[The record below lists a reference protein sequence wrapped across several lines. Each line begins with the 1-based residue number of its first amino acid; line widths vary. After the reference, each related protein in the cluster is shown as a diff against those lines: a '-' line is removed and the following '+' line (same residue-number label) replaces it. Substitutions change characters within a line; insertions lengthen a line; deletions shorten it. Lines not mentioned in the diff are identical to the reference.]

1 MTPVDGRLA
10 GFIQVLPEPCYLLTP
25 SGEILAANGAATR
38 LSGLAPSELIGR
50 SLASLLL
57 GPSEKLQQYLSLCS
71 RSRQLVPG
79 GFAWKA
85 AGEAIDI
92 RCDGAVVEPR
102 GADSPAV
109 IFLRCRP
116 RAEAADHFILLNEKI
131 RALTQEILERKK
143 AEMQRDEL
151 LVSERAARLEA
162 EHNSRVKDEF
172 LSTLSHEL
180 RTPLNAIMGW
190 ADLIRRDG
198 LENSGSLRQ
207 GLEVID
213 RNARAQL
220 RLVEDLLDVSQIISG
235 KIRLDVQR
243 VDVARVIEAAVDSI
257 RPAAEARNIRLQV
270 TLETLAPPL
279 KGDPNRLQQIV
290 WNLLTNAIKFTPKGG
305 RVQVVLSRVN
315 SHLDLTVSDNGRGIS
330 PEFIPRVFDR
340 FRQQDS
346 STTRHVGGLG
356 LGLAI
361 VKELAELHG
370 GSVHASSPGEG
381 QGASF
386 TVILPLPAVQS
397 VDEDHLAAVHPRSA
411 EPAGESVFGA
421 PLDGLRVMVID
432 DDADGAEL
440 LRRLLQS
447 RGAGV
452 TVELSA
458 HAALRAIE
466 ASPPDIVISDIGMPD
481 MDGYDLIRELRRLPA
496 AHGGRIPAIA
506 LTAFARSGDRTRA
519 LLAGFQLHLSKPIEA
534 PELLAAIA
542 SLSGRLAP

>member
-1 MTPVDGRLA
+1 VTPVDGRLA

-25 SGEILAANGAATR
+25 SGEILAANGAASR
-38 LSGLAPSELIGR
+38 LSGLALHELIGR

-57 GPSEKLQQYLSLCS
+57 GPSEKAQQYLSLCS

-79 GFAWKA
+79 GFAWRTS
-85 AGEAIDI
+85 GEAVDI

-102 GADSPAV
+102 GADRPAV

-131 RALTQEILERKK
+131 RALTQEVLERKK

-198 LENSGSLRQ
+198 LENSSSLRQ

-270 TLETLAPPL
+270 TLDALAPTL

-305 RVQVVLSRVN
+305 RVQVVLSRIN

-381 QGASF
+381 QGSSF
-386 TVILPLPAVQS
+386 TVTLPLPAVQS
-397 VDEDHLAAVHPRSA
+397 VDEDHLAAVHPRA
-411 EPAGESVFGA
+411 TEPAGESVFGA
-421 PLDGLRVMVID
+421 PLDGLNVMVID
-432 DDADGAEL
+432 DDTDGAEL

-447 RGAGV
+447 RGAHV
-452 TVELSA
+452 TVAGSA
-458 HAALRAIE
+458 HLALAVIE

-481 MDGYDLIRELRRLPA
+481 MDGYELIRELRRLPA

-542 SLSGRLAP
+542 SLAGRLTP

>member
-1 MTPVDGRLA
+1 MKPVDGRLA
-10 GFIQVLPEPCYLLTP
+10 GFIQVLPEPCYLLTA

-50 SLASLLL
+50 SLGTLLL
-57 GPSEKLQQYLSLCS
+57 GSPEKLQQYLSLCS

-102 GADSPAV
+102 GTDSPAV

-257 RPAAEARNIRLQV
+257 RPAADARNIRLQV
-270 TLETLAPPL
+270 TLEALAPPL

-397 VDEDHLAAVHPRSA
+397 VDEDHLAAVHPRAA
-411 EPAGESVFGA
+411 EPVGDPVSGPA
-421 PLDGLRVMVID
+421 LDGLRVMVID

-452 TVELSA
+452 TVAGSA
-458 HAALRAIE
+458 ESALRAIE
-466 ASPPDIVISDIGMPD
+466 AAPPDIVISDIGMPD
-481 MDGYDLIRELRRLPA
+481 MDGYELIRELRRLPA
-496 AHGGRIPAIA
+496 AQGGRIPAIA

-519 LLAGFQLHLSKPIEA
+519 LLAGFQLHLAKPIEA

-542 SLSGRLAP
+542 SLAGRLSP

>member
-1 MTPVDGRLA
+1 MKPLDGRLA

-25 SGEILAANGAATR
+25 SGEILAANGAASR
-38 LSGLAPSELIGR
+38 LSGLPQGELIGR

-79 GFAWKA
+79 GFAWKT

-102 GADSPAV
+102 GTDSPAV

-116 RAEAADHFILLNEKI
+116 RAEAADHFILLNDKI

-198 LENSGSLRQ
+198 LENSTNLRQ

-270 TLETLAPPL
+270 ALDALAPAL

-305 RVQVVLSRVN
+305 RVQVVLARVN
-315 SHLDLTVSDNGRGIS
+315 SHLELTVSDDGRGIS
-330 PEFIPRVFDR
+330 PEFLPRVFDR
-340 FRQQDS
+340 FRQQDG

-381 QGASF
+381 HGASF

-397 VDEDHLAAVHPRSA
+397 VDEDHLAAVHPRAA
-411 EPAGESVFGA
+411 EPAGESAFGA
-421 PLDGLRVMVID
+421 ALDGLRVMVID

-447 RGAGV
+447 RGADV
-452 TVELSA
+452 TVAGSA
-458 HAALRAIE
+458 QNALRAIE
-466 ASPPDIVISDIGMPD
+466 ASPPDILISDIGMPD
-481 MDGYDLIRELRRLPA
+481 MDGYELIRELRRLPA
-496 AHGGRIPAIA
+496 AAGGRIPAIA

-542 SLSGRLAP
+542 SLAGRLAP